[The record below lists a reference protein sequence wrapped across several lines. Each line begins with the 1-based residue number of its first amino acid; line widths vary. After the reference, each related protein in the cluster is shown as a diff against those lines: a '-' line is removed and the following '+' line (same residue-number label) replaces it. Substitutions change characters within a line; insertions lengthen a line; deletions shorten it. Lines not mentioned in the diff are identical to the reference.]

1 VKTGKTLQ
9 MLVPILIILILSVS
23 PVCAGICRLETA
35 RNTNRLKEIFKDN
48 NFLVSL
54 CPHCSNT
61 DPVPLRAFNYESLH
75 TEPQKIDL
83 VFHDISFPVS
93 TLNDTENWRA
103 DRHLLTVEE

>member
-1 VKTGKTLQ
+1 MKAGKTPK
-9 MLVPILIILILSVS
+9 MFVPILILLMLSVS
-23 PVCAGICRLETA
+23 PVCADSCRLETA
-35 RNTNRLKEIFKDN
+35 SNTNRLKEIFRDN

-61 DPVPLRAFNYESLH
+61 DLVPLRVLNNGSLH

-93 TLNDTENWRA
+93 ALNDAENW
-103 DRHLLTVEE
+103 

>member
-1 VKTGKTLQ
+1 MKAGKTPK
-9 MLVPILIILILSVS
+9 MFVPILILLILIVS

-48 NFLVSL
+48 NFLVPL

-61 DPVPLRAFNYESLH
+61 DLVSLRVLNYEILH
-75 TEPQKIDL
+75 AEPQKIDL

-93 TLNDTENWRA
+93 ALNDAENW
-103 DRHLLTVEE
+103 